1 MPWSWCLFA
10 AIEAPTETVHFHT
23 INSYKS
29 CTWMS
34 IKLLL
39 LPFIFTFLSVVYF
52 TIVSFTFINFSL
64 GALCFGVTVNMLIFL
79 ISLCMLLFG
88 SRKVERKVLGPLK
101 INLWMIVSHCVG
113 TWSQIIFIAM
123 IFSASNF
130 CLCYLCSSW
139 LRFSM
144 GVKLKRLVIVY
155 SLISVDLIPKCLE
168 KTDKQKPWIN
178 IENYFRWSQH

>member
-1 MPWSWCLFA
+1 
-10 AIEAPTETVHFHT
+10 
-23 INSYKS
+23 
-29 CTWMS
+29 MS

-113 TWSQIIFIAM
+113 T
-123 IFSASNF
+123 
-130 CLCYLCSSW
+130 
-139 LRFSM
+139 
-144 GVKLKRLVIVY
+144 
-155 SLISVDLIPKCLE
+155 
-168 KTDKQKPWIN
+168 
-178 IENYFRWSQH
+178 